1 MPDVEA
7 ALEHCKWLI
16 SHGRGK
22 EPAKLVLPRIERQKR
37 VANKEQRTRVQFD
50 CTPEE
55 YSEWHKEFKRYI
67 ESCRNHSVIAR
78 SIMLRLLQ
86 QLPDSSIAKLAE
98 DDTAAEKETLGD
110 A

>member
-16 SHGRGK
+16 SKGRGK
-22 EPAKLVLPRIERQKR
+22 EPAKLVLPRLERQKR

-55 YSEWHKEFKRYI
+55 YSEWHVQFKRYI
-67 ESCRNHSVIAR
+67 EASGNHPVIAR
-78 SIMLRLLQ
+78 SIMLRLLA
-86 QLPDSSIAKLAE
+86 QLDTSSIERLAE
-98 DDTAAEKETLGD
+98 DEQQED
-110 A
+110 ADAK